1 MVPVSPQRT
10 LTVVATTL
18 AFASALPAQAP
29 GADPDAFLVGNY
41 QGTMAIT
48 PTPRRIIVRVFEG
61 PDHRMAA
68 YLVQLDQGGMD
79 DRQIADT
86 VQLLSS
92 GLRAVF
98 GGRTRYEVR
107 TNADGVTMTGRY
119 GSGTTMRPF
128 TLTRTTRDTEYRAPN
143 APAARFVTIAKD
155 VQIEVLDWGGTG
167 RPLVL
172 LPGLGSSAHVF
183 NTFAPTL
190 AQRYRVLG
198 ISRRGYGAST
208 IASTG
213 YRTDSLANDVLAV
226 LDSLGLTKPVLAGW
240 SFGGAEM
247 SSIAARAPERVSG
260 LVYLDAGYVYAFQ
273 DTRRGDLFVSAGEVR
288 RQLETISLAS
298 SASPAEQIAV
308 LRGLRERTLP
318 DLQRDVPL
326 SIAALTAS
334 PPPPPPSRAWEAVPT
349 YIFNGMQKHTRIP
362 VPVLAIYAYPHMI
375 PPTVDSLTR
384 EGMLDADRTTLVQA
398 RAFGRDVPTARVVLI
413 PNANHAV
420 FMSHEADVLREMHA
434 FIDGLP
440 TPKQNR

>member
-1 MVPVSPQRT
+1 MPASPQKA
-10 LTVVATTL
+10 LTAAAATL
-18 AFASALPAQAP
+18 AFASSMSAQAP
-29 GADPDAFLVGNY
+29 VAKPGAFLVGNY
-41 QGTMAIT
+41 QGVIAAS

-107 TNADGVTMTGRY
+107 TNADGITMTGSY
-119 GSGTTMRPF
+119 GSGATTRPF
-128 TLTRTTRDTEYRAPN
+128 TLRRNSSDTEYRATN
-143 APAARFVTIAKD
+143 APAARFVTVAKD

-167 RPLVL
+167 LPLVL

-183 NTFAPTL
+183 NTFAPKL

-198 ISRRGYGAST
+198 LSRRGYGAST

-226 LDSLGLTKPVLAGW
+226 LDSLKLTKPVVAGW

-247 SSIAARAPERVSG
+247 SSIAVRASDRVSG

-273 DTRRGDLFVSAGEVR
+273 DTRRGDLFVSAAEVR

-298 SASPAEQIAV
+298 SATPAEQIAV

-318 DLQRDVPL
+318 DLQRDVPISL
-326 SIAALTAS
+326 AALTAS

-362 VPVLAIYAYPHMI
+362 VPVLAIYAYPHLI

-384 EGMLDADRTTLVQA
+384 AGMLDADKTTEVQA
-398 RAFGRDVPTARVVLI
+398 LAFRRDVPTARVVLI

-420 FMSHEADVLREMHA
+420 FTSHEADVLREMHA
-434 FIDGLP
+434 FIDGLA
-440 TPKQNR
+440 TLKQNW

>member
-10 LTVVATTL
+10 LTVVATML

-107 TNADGVTMTGRY
+107 TNADGVTMTGSY
-119 GSGTTMRPF
+119 GSGPTTRPF
-128 TLTRTTRDTEYRAPN
+128 TLRRNSSDTEYRAAN
-143 APAARFVTIAKD
+143 APAVRFVTVAKD

-183 NTFAPTL
+183 NTFAPT
-190 AQRYRVLG
+190 
-198 ISRRGYGAST
+198 
-208 IASTG
+208 
-213 YRTDSLANDVLAV
+213 
-226 LDSLGLTKPVLAGW
+226 
-240 SFGGAEM
+240 
-247 SSIAARAPERVSG
+247 
-260 LVYLDAGYVYAFQ
+260 
-273 DTRRGDLFVSAGEVR
+273 
-288 RQLETISLAS
+288 
-298 SASPAEQIAV
+298 
-308 LRGLRERTLP
+308 
-318 DLQRDVPL
+318 
-326 SIAALTAS
+326 
-334 PPPPPPSRAWEAVPT
+334 
-349 YIFNGMQKHTRIP
+349 
-362 VPVLAIYAYPHMI
+362 
-375 PPTVDSLTR
+375 
-384 EGMLDADRTTLVQA
+384 
-398 RAFGRDVPTARVVLI
+398 
-413 PNANHAV
+413 
-420 FMSHEADVLREMHA
+420 
-434 FIDGLP
+434 
-440 TPKQNR
+440 